1 MGIASIVAMIVFGF
15 VLIVIEIFI
24 TPGFIVGI
32 IGVAIVALGIGYTYK
47 EFGTENGN
55 ITLAVS
61 SFLMISGILFAFK
74 QGVWSRL
81 ALKDEITSKAAN
93 LNNDNV
99 QIGDIGV
106 ALSSL
111 RPSGTALING
121 QKIEVHSESEMLY
134 TNENIEVIKKV
145 NNRIIVKKVAT

>member
-32 IGVAIVALGIGYTYK
+32 IGVAIVALGIGYTDK

-121 QKIEVHSESEMLY
+121 QKIEVHSESEMLS

>member
-1 MGIASIVAMIVFGF
+1 MGIASIAAMIVFGF

-24 TPGFIVGI
+24 TPGFIVGV
-32 IGVAIVALGIGYTYK
+32 IGVAIVALGIGFTYK

-61 SFLMISGILFAFK
+61 SFLMVSGILFAFK

-81 ALKDEITSKAAN
+81 AIKDEITAKAAK
-93 LNNDNV
+93 LNNDSV
-99 QIGDIGV
+99 HLGDRGV

-111 RPSGTALING
+111 RPSGMAMING
-121 QKIEVHSESEMLY
+121 QKIEVHSESEMLS
-134 TNENIEVIKKV
+134 TNDEIEVIKKI

>member
-1 MGIASIVAMIVFGF
+1 MGIASIAAMIVFGF

-24 TPGFIVGI
+24 TPGFIVGV
-32 IGVAIVALGIGYTYK
+32 IGVAIVALGIGFTYK

-61 SFLMISGILFAFK
+61 SFLMVSGILFAFK

-81 ALKDEITSKAAN
+81 AIKDEITAKAAN
-93 LNNDNV
+93 LNNDSV
-99 QIGDIGV
+99 HLGDRGV

-111 RPSGTALING
+111 RPSGMAMING
-121 QKIEVHSESEMLY
+121 QKIEVHSESEMLS
-134 TNENIEVIKKV
+134 TNDEIEVIKKI

>member
-93 LNNDNV
+93 LNNDSV
-99 QIGDIGV
+99 KIGDRGV

-111 RPSGTALING
+111 RPSGMALING
-121 QKIEVHSESEMLY
+121 KKIEVNSEGEMLS

>member
-24 TPGFIVGI
+24 TPGFIVGL
-32 IGVAIVALGIGYTYK
+32 IGVAIVAIGIGYTYK

-61 SFLMISGILFAFK
+61 SFLMVSGILFAFK

-93 LNNDNV
+93 LNNDSV
-99 QIGDIGV
+99 QIGDKGI

-111 RPSGTALING
+111 RPSGMALING
-121 QKIEVHSESEMLY
+121 QKIEVNSEGEMLS

>member
-121 QKIEVHSESEMLY
+121 QKIEVHSESEMLS